1 MYIISHGI
9 IGYIKHYY
17 GSKYLTLISGDEIRI
32 NLLGKCEEIWERTE
46 YLIKAKNNNSYDCD
60 K

>member
-32 NLLGKCEEIWERTE
+32 NLLGKFQEIWDRTE
-46 YLIKAKNNNSYDCD
+46 YLIKAKNSNSYDYA